1 MCLKYRY
8 ADYNT
13 PSADY
18 WLVEIA
24 GLETGLSVDM
34 LRYPTMQHSHGMT
47 RYHYRGM
54 LVASSFRYSGA
65 GPFDPTALWKLWD
78 RWKIETSTMIGW
90 WENIEQGNNTVPV
103 RCAEGNSDVKATVFL
118 KHGEAAMIVLADWNE
133 ADLTVTCTL
142 DYNWSAL
149 GLNQATAKLHAPDLP
164 PFQLGPAARDYKVG
178 ETISIN
184 VTVGGLL
191 LILE

>member
-1 MCLKYRY
+1 MHYRY

-18 WLVEIA
+18 WLIEIA
-24 GLETGLSVDM
+24 GLETGLSADM

-65 GPFDPTALWKLWD
+65 GPFDPRALWKLWD
-78 RWKIETSTMIGW
+78 SFAIETSTMIGW
-90 WENIEQGNNTVPV
+90 WSAIEEGNNTVPV
-103 RCAEGNSDVKATVFL
+103 RCGEDNSEVKVTTFV

-133 ADLTVTCTL
+133 AALSVDCTL
-142 DYNWSAL
+142 SYNWSAL
-149 GLNQATAKLHAPDLP
+149 GLKQATAKLHAPELP
-164 PFQLGPAARDYKVG
+164 PFQLGSVVRDYHVG

-184 VTVGGLL
+184 VTAGGLL